1 MSQGRG
7 NDPADRDGAKIRAV
21 APIELAAR
29 FGTAIGLGLLLGF
42 ERQRK
47 QPLNEEQF
55 AGARTFALVSLLGAT
70 SAYLQLQL
78 QLSWALPIAFL
89 AVAALTLASFII
101 TSSQGYVGATT
112 EVSALLTFAIGALC
126 AAGEAG
132 LATAIAVCALLL
144 LSIKTWSQQ
153 TAQHIEAADVEA
165 VLKFSLITVIVLPLL
180 PNQTYGPE
188 PMNVL
193 NPYKVWLMVVL
204 ISGLNFASYVLVKV
218 LGQEHGIPVTG
229 ILGGLVSSTAVTLG
243 FSQRSRQEPHLSSSF
258 ALGILVAWTVMFFR
272 VLIAV
277 AVINAEVARRLA
289 LGVGILGAVS
299 LLSCAFLFTRRK
311 GGETG
316 NVKSGSNPFELGE
329 AVKFGLLF
337 GVVTVVAKAA
347 QVYFGS
353 AGLYLAGAVAG
364 LTDVDAIALSMAN
377 LAGQKPDMVG
387 IAART
392 ILIAVMANTL
402 TKTSMAASVG
412 APELRNRIL
421 PFATLLL
428 MAGVGA
434 AILVG

>member
-1 MSQGRG
+1 VT
-7 NDPADRDGAKIRAV
+7 PL
-21 APIELAAR
+21 ELAVR
-29 FGTAIGLGLLLGF
+29 FGTALGLGLLLGF

-47 QPLNEEQF
+47 QKPDEEQF

-70 SAYLQLQL
+70 ATYLQLSVQL
-78 QLSWALPIAFL
+78 AWALPIAFL
-89 AVAALTLASFII
+89 GLAGLTLASFVI
-101 TSSQGYVGATT
+101 TSQRGDVGATT

-126 AAGEAG
+126 AAGELG

-144 LSIKTWSQQ
+144 LSMKAWSVE
-153 TAQHIEAADVEA
+153 TAQHIEAADIEA
-165 VLKFSLITVIVLPLL
+165 VLKFAIITVIVLPLL

-243 FSQRSRQEPHLSSSF
+243 FSQRSRHEPERSSSF
-258 ALGILVAWTVMFFR
+258 ALGILVAWTIMFFR

-277 AVINAEVARRLA
+277 AVINPELARRLG
-289 LGVGILGAVS
+289 LGIGIMGATS
-299 LLSCAFLFTRRK
+299 LLLCAFLFTRRESGEK
-311 GGETG
+311 GS
-316 NVKSGSNPFELGE
+316 VKSGSNPFELGE

-337 GVVTVVAKAA
+337 GLVTIAAKAA

-353 AGLYLAGAVAG
+353 AGLYIAGAVAG

-377 LAGQKPDMVG
+377 LAGQPDMVG
-387 IAART
+387 VAART
-392 ILIAVMANTL
+392 ILIAIMANTVA
-402 TKTSMAASVG
+402 KTSMAASVG
-412 APELRNRIL
+412 SPQLRNRIL
-421 PFATLLL
+421 PLAGLL
-428 MAGVGA
+428 MASGIA
-434 AILVG
+434 AAFLVG